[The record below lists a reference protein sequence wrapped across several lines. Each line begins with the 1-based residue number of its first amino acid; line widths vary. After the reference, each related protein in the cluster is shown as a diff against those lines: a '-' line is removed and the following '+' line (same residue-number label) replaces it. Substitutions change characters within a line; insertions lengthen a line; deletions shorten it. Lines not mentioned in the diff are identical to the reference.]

1 MDTVVYYGLPASPGR
16 CVAQVEVFE
25 QYVYPDPDVEITP
38 DQIDQEVARLQQSIA
53 TSIRDLQRL
62 KARIDAREKVKEASI
77 FDAHIA
83 MLQDTIFTSEM
94 EVMIRQFR
102 YSAETTVIRS
112 LEQFI
117 RIFEQ
122 MPDPYMRERVL
133 DLKDIGYRLMKVLYD
148 ERPNRIAAD
157 ADIVLIADQL
167 LPSQLFDQ
175 WSNRI
180 KGVIVTEGGM
190 QSHTAILARA
200 LRIPMVSGISKTQF
214 YDLQHA
220 KIVHMDG
227 ASGLVEATRE
237 AYCLRR

>member
-1 MDTVVYYGLPASPGR
+1 MDNRIYYGHPASPGR

-25 QYVYPDPDVEITP
+25 QVSYPDPDVEITP
-38 DQIDQEVARLQQSIA
+38 EQIEHEVTRLQQSIA
-53 TSIRDLQRL
+53 TAIKDLQRL
-62 KARIDAREKVKEASI
+62 KARIDARERLKEASI
-77 FDAHIA
+77 FDAHIS

-117 RIFEQ
+117 GIFEE
-122 MPDPYMRERVL
+122 MSDPYMRERVL
-133 DLKDIGYRLMKVLYD
+133 DLKDIGYRLMKILLD
-148 ERPNRIAAD
+148 ERPARIQSD

-214 YDLQHA
+214 YDLQNA
-220 KIVHMDG
+220 KIVHIDG
-227 ASGLVEATRE
+227 ASGLVEASHETH
-237 AYCLRR
+237 CLRR